1 MVELFSPPKKQKKQ
15 LIKISPTASRSSGGN
30 MKDSSTPVAGSTFA
44 TGRPPTGRNRGLSV
58 RISEE
63 AYNLIKREKNKSEYI
78 DKLILNDNKKRGRQ
92 N

>member
-1 MVELFSPPKKQKKQ
+1 
-15 LIKISPTASRSSGGN
+15 

-63 AYNLIKREKNKSEYI
+63 AYNFVKREKNKSEYI
-78 DKLILNDNKKRGRQ
+78 DRLIIEDNKKRGRQ
-92 N
+92 D

>member
-1 MVELFSPPKKQKKQ
+1 
-15 LIKISPTASRSSGGN
+15 
-30 MKDSSTPVAGSTFA
+30 MKDSSTPVAGSDFA
-44 TGRPPTGRNRGLSV
+44 TGRPATGRNKGLSV

-92 N
+92 D